1 MTKYIFRQVP
11 PEQADLSP
19 YFDDDGL
26 KEASGDYCN
35 TLFIV
40 PTRHSSGLNSEEYH
54 RIQKEL
60 DNLLEEAYDI
70 EGPYGD
76 AYSSVGALLLDN
88 GLIKSIKDTRR
99 IKAFKDFFA
108 KDDTWEMEPEAIA
121 GYLTLKT
128 GKEWEVASARGY
140 SQGDY
145 VEGVFCTEAYTD
157 GIQNYLEVWL
167 GAGKEFAFITL
178 DENGEEVDE
187 VYGYIVAD
195 SEANDSRELKTL
207 LCKWEGVPE
216 EETELQ
222 TISGSRTYTEY
233 EYEIS

>member
-1 MTKYIFRQVP
+1 MKKHIIQEIESDYIDF
-11 PEQADLSP
+11 SI

-40 PTRHSSGLNSEEYH
+40 PTRQSDGLNGEEYQNIVKQAEAILDGFH
-54 RIQKEL
+54 DVNDKWTNGYNSFETYKEVMEYCGIPYTSRKC
-60 DNLLEEAYDI
+60 NLLKEWAKTADI
-70 EGPYGD
+70 SD
-76 AYSSVGALLLDN
+76 TD
-88 GLIKSIKDTRR
+88 SI
-99 IKAFKDFFA
+99 AEF
-108 KDDTWEMEPEAIA
+108 
-121 GYLTLKT
+121 LTITT
-128 GKEWEVASARGY
+128 GKQWSTDSARGY

-145 VEGVFCTEAYTD
+145 VEGVYCTEAYKD
-157 GIQNYLEVWL
+157 GIQNYLEIWL
-167 GAGKEFAFITL
+167 GRAKEFVVITL

-222 TISGSRTYTEY
+222 IISGTRTYTTY